1 MTIQIKLSRNVE
13 LWNFFPVFAS
23 QKVIPRIETLRFL
36 FLYNCSSLSL
46 SLLSL
51 CTFESSLFRKRTNYG
66 EALLCASPPFVV
78 WLPIEKTIQKLLYG
92 RFYGDSRFYHS
103 NLNWHNEEVRC
114 CSFVPCGLGGCSRCG
129 RKHNRGKMISSF
141 QNKKHRVCNI
151 VYKYP
156 INIFS
161 KLKIGNYKTELN
173 FD

>member
-1 MTIQIKLSRNVE
+1 MKLFSGIPLSKGHSSNWNAAYSFFYTIAFLS
-13 LWNFFPVFAS
+13 F
-23 QKVIPRIETLRFL
+23 
-36 FLYNCSSLSL
+36 SSLSRYVH
-46 SLLSL
+46 SNPVCFVSAE
-51 CTFESSLFRKRTNYG
+51 TTVKQ
-66 EALLCASPPFVV
+66 ALLCASPLSVV
-78 WLPIEKTIQKLLYG
+78 WLPIEKTIQKFLSR
-92 RFYGDSRFYHS
+92 RFYRDSRFYHS